1 MGSKWGP
8 KSILEASWE
17 AKLKRRRFLM
27 PRGHLKD
34 LFWGTIWE
42 AKIVPNPFQKGFQDA
57 YDIEDHFGTVLEPFG
72 D

>member
-1 MGSKWGP
+1 
-8 KSILEASWE
+8 
-17 AKLKRRRFLM
+17 M

-57 YDIEDHFGTVLEPFG
+57 YDIEEHFGTVLEPFG